1 LTSTPIRW
9 FREPGESCDE
19 KEVEMIRKLNQK
31 GVTLLELS
39 IVAVAI
45 GVISMLAIPQ
55 FGKVMERLKLK
66 TAGRDVVSAL
76 RLARSSAVSQKDQFG
91 VHFDYN
97 SGQYVVFQDLT
108 NPSSFTYDLGSDSV
122 IVTKELPGN
131 VNFGYISFPNLTIV
145 FKPNGSAS
153 NSGHAGIY
161 CYGESY
167 GYLAVDVLGST
178 GRVKLLRGYEYG
190 D

>member
-1 LTSTPIRW
+1 
-9 FREPGESCDE
+9 
-19 KEVEMIRKLNQK
+19 MIRKLNEK
-31 GVTLLELS
+31 GVTILEVS
-39 IVAVAI
+39 IVAVAV

-91 VHFDYN
+91 VYFDY
-97 SGQYVVFQDLT
+97 SLGQDVVFQDLT

-131 VNFGYISFPNLTIV
+131 VNFGYISFPNLAVV

-153 NSGHAGIY
+153 NSGNVGVY
-161 CYGESY
+161 CYGEYY
-167 GYLAVDVLGST
+167 GHLAVNVLGST
-178 GRVKLLRGYEYG
+178 GRVKLLRSYEYG
-190 D
+190 DY

>member
-1 LTSTPIRW
+1 MSR
-9 FREPGESCDE
+9 R
-19 KEVEMIRKLNQK
+19 LNQK
-31 GVTLLELS
+31 GLTLLELA
-39 IVAVAI
+39 IVAVAVGI
-45 GVISMLAIPQ
+45 ISMLAIPQ

-66 TAGRDVVSAL
+66 TAGRDIVSSL

-91 VHFDYN
+91 VYFDYN
-97 SGQYVVFQDLT
+97 SNQYVLFHDVA

-122 IVTKELPGN
+122 IVTKDLPGN
-131 VNFGYISFPNLTIV
+131 VNLGYISFPNLTVV

-153 NSGHAGIY
+153 YSGNVGIY
-161 CYGESY
+161 CYGEYS

-178 GRVKLLRGYEYG
+178 GRVKLIPR